1 VIKKYIIILLII
13 FLYISIS
20 LSAYTQENIINEIME
35 KYKTGIFH
43 IGQLIGSDENS
54 DIEWLG
60 SAFLLDD
67 TCTFATA
74 KHVFKNANKEN
85 LVVRFRHPDDNT
97 TVLTL
102 PIRILY
108 EDSKS
113 DLAFLKID
121 TVNNQPCKSK
131 INYSFNISSEY
142 VMRSLTGE
150 TVFIIGYPILSKIKD
165 DIDIP
170 VVRKGI
176 VSSTEIKFDSQPMI
190 LLDLIGVPGFSGSPV
205 ILESTGEVI
214 GIIYGPGPTE
224 RIFGFEW
231 ATPITQKEYFSA
243 INASSVSADENSK
256 QK

>member
-1 VIKKYIIILLII
+1 MVKKYIIMFLII
-13 FLYISIS
+13 FLCISFS
-20 LSAYTQENIINEIME
+20 FSACTQENKISEIME

-43 IGQLIGSDENS
+43 IGQLIGSGENS
-54 DIEWLG
+54 DIAWLG

-74 KHVFKNANKEN
+74 KHIFKNANKEN
-85 LVVRFRHPDDNT
+85 LVIRFRLPYDYT
-97 TVLTL
+97 IVLTL

-108 EDSKS
+108 EDFKS

-121 TVNNQPCKSK
+121 SVNNQPCTSK
-131 INYSFNISSEY
+131 INYSFNIPSDY
-142 VMRSLTGE
+142 VKGSLTGE
-150 TVFIIGYPILSKIKD
+150 TVLVIGHPILSIIKD

-176 VSSTEIKFDSQPMI
+176 ISSTEITWNSQPMI
-190 LLDLIGVPGFSGSPV
+190 LLDLFGVPGFSGSPV

-224 RIFGFEW
+224 RRFGFEW
-231 ATPITQKEYFSA
+231 ATPITQEDYLSA
-243 INASSVSADENSK
+243 IDASSVSAEENSK
-256 QK
+256 RK

>member
-1 VIKKYIIILLII
+1 MFLII
-13 FLYISIS
+13 SLCISFS
-20 LSAYTQENIINEIME
+20 FSAYTQESKINEIME

-43 IGQLIGSDENS
+43 IGQLIGSGENS

-67 TCTFATA
+67 NCTFATA
-74 KHVFKNANKEN
+74 KHIFENVNREN
-85 LVVRFRHPDDNT
+85 LVIRFRLPDDIAIVRT
-97 TVLTL
+97 T

-108 EDSKS
+108 EDFQS

-121 TVNNQPCKSK
+121 FWNNQPCKSK
-131 INYSFNISSEY
+131 RAYSFNIPSDY
-142 VMRSLTGE
+142 VKGSFTGE
-150 TVFIIGYPILSKIKD
+150 TVLVIGHPILSIKD

-176 VSSTEIKFDSQPMI
+176 ISSTEITWNSQPMI
-190 LLDLIGVPGFSGSPV
+190 LLDLFGVPGFSGSPV

-224 RIFGFEW
+224 RSFGFEW
-231 ATPITQKEYFSA
+231 ATPITQEDYLSA
-243 INASSVSADENSK
+243 IDASSASAEENGK
-256 QK
+256 RK

>member
-1 VIKKYIIILLII
+1 MVKKYIIMFLII
-13 FLYISIS
+13 FLCISFS
-20 LSAYTQENIINEIME
+20 LSAYTQENKINEIME

-43 IGQLIGSDENS
+43 IGQLIGGGENS

-67 TCTFATA
+67 NCTFATA
-74 KHVFKNANKEN
+74 KHIFKNVNREN
-85 LVVRFRHPDDNT
+85 LVIRFRLPDDITIVRT
-97 TVLTL
+97 T

-108 EDSKS
+108 EDFKS

-121 TVNNQPCKSK
+121 SWNNQPCKSK
-131 INYSFNISSEY
+131 RFYSFNIPRDY
-142 VMRSLTGE
+142 VKGSLTGE
-150 TVFIIGYPILSKIKD
+150 TVLVIGHPILSIKD

-176 VSSTEIKFDSQPMI
+176 ISSTEITWSSQPMI
-190 LLDLIGVPGFSGSPV
+190 LLDLFGVPGFSGSPV

-224 RIFGFEW
+224 RSFGFEW
-231 ATPITQKEYFSA
+231 ATPITQEDYLSA
-243 INASSVSADENSK
+243 INASSASAEENGK
-256 QK
+256 RK